1 AARGRAEW
9 ALIRRMNKSFE
20 GPVDA
25 LINWRF
31 SMRITRVL
39 ARRSLAV
46 TPNHVTVVAI
56 VVGLVASWL
65 ASRGGYGMF
74 AVGGVQ
80 LDPGFVRRGAGAAA
94 VSVLAARAVA
104 RQPVG

>member
-1 AARGRAEW
+1 MAGAHVVISRPLPIPLEFVAAGSEPPAGASRERADVISGIELVDEAARGRAEW

-39 ARRSLAV
+39 AQRSLAV
-46 TPNHVTVVAI
+46 TPNHVTIVAI
-56 VVGLVASWL
+56 VVGLV
-65 ASRGGYGMF
+65 
-74 AVGGVQ
+74 
-80 LDPGFVRRGAGAAA
+80 
-94 VSVLAARAVA
+94 
-104 RQPVG
+104 